1 MLQLPPT
8 VQRQVFSGVGLIGDS
23 KLWIGVDVSGVLVL
37 ALCQSGDLSRL
48 YLAFRPMVAGIGMH
62 GWMYIDQA

>member
-8 VQRQVFSGVGLIGDS
+8 VQRQVLSGVGLIGDS
-23 KLWIGVDVSGVLVL
+23 KLWIGVNVSGVLVL
-37 ALCQSGDLSRL
+37 ALCGDLSRL
-48 YLAFRPMVAGIGMH
+48 YLAFRPMVAGIEMH

>member
-8 VQRQVFSGVGLIGDS
+8 VQRQVLSGVGLTGDS

-37 ALCQSGDLSRL
+37 ALCGDLSRL